1 MNELSQLK
9 EVLTKKEAKLVERQ
23 AWLNE
28 VGNGRLDD
36 VKLAEKRV
44 QVKRDITELT
54 FNIKDIKEIIGEEE

>member
-54 FNIKDIKEIIGEEE
+54 FNIKDIKEMIGEEE

>member
-1 MNELSQLK
+1 MDELSQLK

-36 VKLAEKRV
+36 EKLAKKRV

-54 FNIKDIKEIIGEEE
+54 FNIKDIKEIIGE